1 MKHTTPPVK
10 QILAL
15 SLLFAGVTGS
25 SIAQTTLA
33 TTAAMTK
40 DVNYKTVAGAS
51 VSISGTSTLHDW
63 TMKSSEGNST
73 ASFTVDADQ
82 KVVRI
87 NSLSFSV
94 RGESILSEHTLMNNK
109 TYEALKTK
117 SYPII
122 SFVTS
127 GVTIVPATGNNF
139 TARSRG
145 KLTIAGV
152 SKDVEVNASC
162 QFNQVDRSITCT
174 GSKKIKM
181 TDYGIK
187 PPAVMFNTIKTG
199 DDITVD
205 FNVKLNRQ

>member
-1 MKHTTPPVK
+1 MKYTTAYKK
-10 QILAL
+10 QILVL

-25 SIAQTTLA
+25 SIAQTTVAA
-33 TTAAMTK
+33 TGAMPK
-40 DVNYKTVAGAS
+40 DVNYKTAAGAA

-63 TMKSSEGNST
+63 TMKSTEGNST

-82 KVVRI
+82 KVIRI

-94 RGESILSEHTLMNNK
+94 RGESILSEHTLMNDK

-117 SYPII
+117 SYPNI

-127 GVTIVPATGNNF
+127 GVSIVPANGNNF
-139 TARSRG
+139 TAKSRG

-152 SKDVEVNASC
+152 SRDVEVNAAC
-162 QFNQVDRSITCT
+162 QFNQADRSITCT

-181 TDYGIK
+181 TDYGVK

>member
-1 MKHTTPPVK
+1 MKYATPYIK

-15 SLLFAGVTGS
+15 SLLFAEVTGPS
-25 SIAQTTLA
+25 MAQTTLLGGG
-33 TTAAMTK
+33 MPR
-40 DVNYKTVAGAS
+40 DVNYRTTAGAL

-82 KVVRI
+82 KVIRI

-94 RGESILSEHTLMNNK
+94 RGESILSEHTLMNTK

-117 SYPII
+117 SYPNI
-122 SFVTS
+122 SYVTS
-127 GVTIVPATGNNF
+127 GVIIVPAGNNF
-139 TARSRG
+139 TAKSRG

-152 SKDVEVNASC
+152 SKDVEVIASC
-162 QFNQVDRSITCT
+162 QFNQADRSITCT
-174 GSKKIKM
+174 GKQKIRM
-181 TDYGIK
+181 TEYAIT
-187 PPAVMFNTIKTG
+187 PPSVMFNTIKTG

-205 FNVKLNRQ
+205 FNIKLNRQ